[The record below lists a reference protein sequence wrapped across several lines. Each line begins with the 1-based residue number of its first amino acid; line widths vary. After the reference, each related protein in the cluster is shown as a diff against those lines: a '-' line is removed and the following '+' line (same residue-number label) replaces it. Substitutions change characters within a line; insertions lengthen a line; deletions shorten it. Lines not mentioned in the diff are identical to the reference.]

1 VSTGDHVEG
10 GPDLEPGVSRA
21 PLDPA
26 ASAPDGPPLR
36 RARRRRPGL
45 SEIDAEIK
53 TLEGSF
59 ANVIYL
65 ATER

>member
-1 VSTGDHVEG
+1 MSTGDHVEG
-10 GPDLEPGVSRA
+10 GPASEPGVSRA
-21 PLDPA
+21 LDPA
-26 ASAPDGPPLR
+26 AGASHGPPPPC
-36 RARRRRPGL
+36 RAGRRRPGL

-53 TLEGSF
+53 TLEGGF